1 MAQNRGG
8 PFLILAVV
16 LGLAASAVVFFYLN
30 QQSAANVTAR
40 QTRPVVVA
48 ASDVTFGTKLD
59 RNLLKVVNYPK
70 DSVPPGAYSSLDS
83 VVGQTTK
90 IFLAT
95 KEPVLMSKLST
106 IGGGLSM
113 MVRPNMRASSV
124 TVNLVSSVSGFVVPG
139 DRVDVL
145 VTIDRMGGGQQNA
158 TTRTILQ
165 NIEVLAAGVKTESKD
180 QQNKPN
186 TDLQTVTLLVDPPSA
201 ERMALAMHEGKIHLT
216 LRNPEDADTLKLAS
230 VSTGEMLGTG
240 NAPSA
245 PSAPRAARTARA
257 SAPSVVYRDRP
268 IPAAVEPVD
277 NKVTVIRGTKQ
288 EEKEPANEKTGNK

>member
-48 ASDVTFGTKLD
+48 ANDVTFGTKLD

-145 VTIDRMGGGQQNA
+145 VTIDRTGGAGSQQA
-158 TTRTILQ
+158 MTRTILQ

-201 ERMALAMHEGKIHLT
+201 ETMALAMHEGKIHLT
-216 LRNPEDADTLKLAS
+216 LRNPEDADTLKLAT
-230 VSTGEMLGTG
+230 VSTGQILG
-240 NAPSA
+240 NSA
-245 PSAPRAARTARA
+245 PAARPARAARSSGPRT
-257 SAPSVVYRDRP
+257 VYRDRP
-268 IPAAVEPVD
+268 VAAVPAPVPVEPH
-277 NKVTVIRGTKQ
+277 KVTVIKAGKQ
-288 EEKEPANEKTGNK
+288 TEAEAANEKNN

>member
-16 LGLAASAVVFFYLN
+16 LGLAASGVVFFYLN

-48 ASDVTFGTKLD
+48 ASDLTFGTKLE

-70 DSVPPGAYSSLDS
+70 DSVPPGAYTSLDS

-90 IFLAT
+90 IFLAE

-113 MVRPNMRASSV
+113 MVRPNMRASSI

-139 DRVDVL
+139 DRVDIL
-145 VTIDRMGGGQQNA
+145 VTVDRNSGGSQSA

-165 NIEVLAAGVKTESKD
+165 NIEVLAAGVKTEQKD

-186 TDLQTVTLLVDPPSA
+186 TELQTVTLLVDPPSA
-201 ERMALAMHEGKIHLT
+201 ERMALAMYEGKIHLT

-230 VSTGEMLGTG
+230 ISTGEMLGG
-240 NAPSA
+240 AAPST
-245 PSAPRAARTARA
+245 APRATRSSPR
-257 SAPSVVYRDRP
+257 SKPEPQRP
-268 IPAAVEPVD
+268 IAQAPAPAPPPQPT
-277 NKVTVIRGTKQ
+277 KVTVIKGGKQ
-288 EEKEPANEKTGNK
+288 EEKVPAND

>member
-1 MAQNRGG
+1 VAQNRGG

-48 ASDVTFGTKLD
+48 ANDVTFGTKLD

-95 KEPVLMSKLST
+95 KEPVLTSKLST

-145 VTIDRMGGGQQNA
+145 VTIDRTAAGSQNA
-158 TTRTILQ
+158 ITRTILQ

-201 ERMALAMHEGKIHLT
+201 EAMALAMHEGKIHLT
-216 LRNPEDADTLKLAS
+216 LRNPEDADTLANLAS
-230 VSTGEMLGTG
+230 VSTNQMIGRSDAP
-240 NAPSA
+240 APSR
-245 PSAPRAARTARA
+245 SAPRASSRPRQTTSEPRVVQ
-257 SAPSVVYRDRP
+257 APT
-268 IPAAVEPVD
+268 PAPVEPTKISVIKGG
-277 NKVTVIRGTKQ
+277 KVTEQ
-288 EEKEPANEKTGNK
+288 EAANEKNN

>member
-16 LGLAASAVVFFYLN
+16 LGLAASAVIFFYLN

-48 ASDVTFGTKLD
+48 SADLTFGTKLE

-70 DSVPPGAYSSLDS
+70 DSVPPGAYTSLDS

-90 IFLAT
+90 IFLAE

-113 MVRPNMRASSV
+113 MVRPNLRASSV

-139 DRVDVL
+139 DRVDIL
-145 VTIDRMGGGQQNA
+145 VTIDRTGGGSQSA

-165 NIEVLAAGVKTESKD
+165 NIEVLAAGVKTEQKD

-216 LRNPEDADTLKLAS
+216 LRNPEDRDSVKLAS
-230 VSTGEMLGTG
+230 MSTGELLGSG
-240 NAPSA
+240 NPAPTRTVTRSA
-245 PSAPRAARTARA
+245 SRPKSEPARPVATAP
-257 SAPSVVYRDRP
+257 APP
-268 IPAAVEPVD
+268 PQPTKI
-277 NKVTVIRGTKQ
+277 TVIKAGKS
-288 EEKEPANEKTGNK
+288 EEKVPAND

>member
-48 ASDVTFGTKLD
+48 ASDLTFGTKLE
-59 RNLLKVVNYPK
+59 RSVLKVVNYPK
-70 DSVPPGAYSSLDS
+70 DSVPPNAYSSLDS

-95 KEPVLMSKLST
+95 KEPVLASKLST
-106 IGGGLSM
+106 MGGGLSM

-145 VTIDRMGGGQQNA
+145 VTIDRMGGAGSDVA

-165 NIEVLAAGVKTESKD
+165 NIEVLAAGVKTTTKD
-180 QQNKPN
+180 QQDKPN

-201 ERMALAMHEGKIHLT
+201 ETMALAMHEGKIHLT
-216 LRNPEDADTLKLAS
+216 LRNPEDADTLSNLAS
-230 VSTGEMLGTG
+230 VNTNQMLGKSP
-240 NAPSA
+240 APTRTVTRSA
-245 PSAPRAARTARA
+245 PVRRSAPPERPVATP
-257 SAPSVVYRDRP
+257 APA
-268 IPAAVEPVD
+268 PAPE
-277 NKVTVIRGTKQ
+277 NKVMVIRGTKQ
-288 EEKEPANEKTGNK
+288 DEKKPANENN

>member
-48 ASDVTFGTKLD
+48 SADLTFGTKLE

-70 DSVPPGAYSSLDS
+70 DSVPPGAYTSLDS

-90 IFLAT
+90 IFLAE

-113 MVRPNMRASSV
+113 MVRPNLRASSV

-139 DRVDVL
+139 DRVDIL
-145 VTIDRMGGGQQNA
+145 VTIDRNSGGTQNA

-165 NIEVLAAGVKTESKD
+165 NIEVLAAGVKTEQKD

-186 TDLQTVTLLVDPPSA
+186 TELQTITLLVDPNSA

-230 VSTGEMLGTG
+230 VNTNEMLGG
-240 NAPSA
+240 SAPAAPRTRSSA
-245 PSAPRAARTARA
+245 PSRPR
-257 SAPSVVYRDRP
+257 VEYRDRP
-268 IPAAVEPVD
+268 VQVAAPVPAAPT
-277 NKVTVIRGTKQ
+277 KVTVIKGSKQ
-288 EEKEPANEKTGNK
+288 EEKVPAND

>member
-70 DSVPPGAYSSLDS
+70 DSVPPNAYSSLDS

-113 MVRPNMRASSV
+113 MVRPDMRASSV

-145 VTIDRMGGGQQNA
+145 VTIDRNGGGMQSA
-158 TTRTILQ
+158 TTQTILQ

-180 QQNKPN
+180 QENKPN

-201 ERMALAMHEGKIHLT
+201 EKMALAMHEGKIHLT
-216 LRNPEDADTLKLAS
+216 LRNPEDTDS
-230 VSTGEMLGTG
+230 VNVGSLNTDQLLGR
-240 NAPSA
+240 NSSVPQQHAAPRARS
-245 PSAPRAARTARA
+245 SAPRTAAATPKYVP
-257 SAPSVVYRDRP
+257 APT
-268 IPAAVEPVD
+268 PAKEEP
-277 NKVTVIRGTKQ
+277 NKITVIKAGKSK
-288 EEKEPANEKTGNK
+288 EEEAANERN

>member
-145 VTIDRMGGGQQNA
+145 VTIDRMGGGTQNA
-158 TTRTILQ
+158 STRTILQ

-230 VSTGEMLGTG
+230 VSTSEMLGG
-240 NAPSA
+240 SA
-245 PSAPRAARTARA
+245 NPVSAPRAASRGRAPARERVVERVVQ
-257 SAPSVVYRDRP
+257 APAPAPVVP
-268 IPAAVEPVD
+268 

-288 EEKEPANEKTGNK
+288 EEKEAANEKTGGK

>member
-48 ASDVTFGTKLD
+48 SSDLTFGTKLE

-70 DSVPPGAYSSLDS
+70 DSVPPGAYTSLDS

-90 IFLAT
+90 IFLAE

-113 MVRPNMRASSV
+113 MVRPNLRASSV

-145 VTIDRMGGGQQNA
+145 VTIDRSAGGA
-158 TTRTILQ
+158 TDLAVTRTILQ
-165 NIEVLAAGVKTESKD
+165 NIEVLAAGVKTEQKD

-186 TDLQTVTLLVDPPSA
+186 TDLQTVTLLVDPSSA

-216 LRNPEDADTLKLAS
+216 LRNPEDADTLKLDAMNTGELLGRTS
-230 VSTGEMLGTG
+230 APAPRSTGRT
-240 NAPSA
+240 
-245 PSAPRAARTARA
+245 TARRPDPKP
-257 SAPSVVYRDRP
+257 APVAQA
-268 IPAAVEPVD
+268 PAPAPVAPQ
-277 NKVTVIRGTKQ
+277 KVTVIKAGKQ
-288 EEKEPANEKTGNK
+288 EEKVPAND

>member
-16 LGLAASAVVFFYLN
+16 LGLAASVVVFFYLN

-48 ASDVTFGTKLD
+48 SSDLTFGTKLE

-90 IFLAT
+90 IFLAE

-113 MVRPNMRASSV
+113 MVRPNLRASSV

-139 DRVDVL
+139 DRVDIL
-145 VTIDRMGGGQQNA
+145 VTIDRQAGGGTQNA
-158 TTRTILQ
+158 ITRTILQ
-165 NIEVLAAGVKTESKD
+165 NIEVLAAGVKTEQKD

-186 TDLQTVTLLVDPPSA
+186 TELQTVTLLVDPSAA

-230 VSTGEMLGTG
+230 ISTGEMLGTG
-240 NAPSA
+240 NPAPARSTA
-245 PSAPRAARTARA
+245 RSAPRPKPEPARPVATAP
-257 SAPSVVYRDRP
+257 APP
-268 IPAAVEPVD
+268 PLPT
-277 NKVTVIRGTKQ
+277 KVTVIKGGKQ
-288 EEKEPANEKTGNK
+288 EEKVPAND

>member
-48 ASDVTFGTKLD
+48 ASDLTFGTKLD
-59 RNLLKVVNYPK
+59 RNVLKVVNYPK
-70 DSVPPGAYSSLDS
+70 DSVPPNAYSSLDS

-95 KEPVLMSKLST
+95 KEPVLASKLST
-106 IGGGLSM
+106 MGGGLSM

-145 VTIDRMGGGQQNA
+145 VTIDRMGGAGSDVA
-158 TTRTILQ
+158 MTRTILQ
-165 NIEVLAAGVKTESKD
+165 NIEVLAAGVKTTTKD
-180 QQNKPN
+180 QQDKPN

-201 ERMALAMHEGKIHLT
+201 ETMALAMHEGKIHLT
-216 LRNPEDADTLKLAS
+216 LRNPEDADTLANLAS
-230 VSTGEMLGTG
+230 INTNEMLGKS
-240 NAPSA
+240 SA
-245 PSAPRAARTARA
+245 PARTVTRSAPVRRAA
-257 SAPSVVYRDRP
+257 PQERP
-268 IPAAVEPVD
+268 VATPPPPPPPD
-277 NKVTVIRGTKQ
+277 TKVTVIRGTKQ
-288 EEKEPANEKTGNK
+288 EERKPANENN

>member
-40 QTRPVVVA
+40 QTRPVVVS
-48 ASDVTFGTKLD
+48 ASDVPFGTKLD
-59 RNLLKVVNYPK
+59 RQLLKVVNYPK
-70 DSVPPGAYSSLDS
+70 DSVPPNAYSSLDS

-95 KEPVLMSKLST
+95 KEPVLASKLST

-145 VTIDRMGGGQQNA
+145 VTIDRMGGAGSDVA

-165 NIEVLAAGVKTESKD
+165 NIEVLAAGVKTTTKD
-180 QQNKPN
+180 QQDKPN

-201 ERMALAMHEGKIHLT
+201 ETMALAMHEGKIHLT
-216 LRNPEDADTLKLAS
+216 LRNPEDVDTLKLNALN
-230 VSTGEMLGTG
+230 TNEMLGR
-240 NAPSA
+240 SA
-245 PSAPRAARTARA
+245 PAPQRTVARSSAPARRAAPVERPVATP
-257 SAPSVVYRDRP
+257 APP
-268 IPAAVEPVD
+268 PPVET
-277 NKVTVIRGTKQ
+277 KVTVIRGTKQ
-288 EEKEPANEKTGNK
+288 EEKKPANEDKN

>member
-1 MAQNRGG
+1 VAQNRGG

-48 ASDVTFGTKLD
+48 ASDLTFGTKLD

-145 VTIDRMGGGQQNA
+145 VTIDRVGTGVQNA

-165 NIEVLAAGVKTESKD
+165 NIEVLAAGIKTETKD

-201 ERMALAMHEGKIHLT
+201 EAMALAMHEGKIHLT
-216 LRNPEDADTLKLAS
+216 LRNPEDADTLKLAAL
-230 VSTGEMLGTG
+230 STNQILGQE
-240 NAPSA
+240 APA
-245 PSAPRAARTARA
+245 QRGPARA
-257 SAPSVVYRDRP
+257 SRPAARPRVEYRDRV
-268 IPAAVEPVD
+268 IPAPTPAKQEQH
-277 NKVTVIRGTKQ
+277 KITVIRSGKSK
-288 EEKEPANEKTGNK
+288 EEEAANENN

>member
-16 LGLAASAVVFFYLN
+16 LGLAASGVVFFYLN

-48 ASDVTFGTKLD
+48 ASDLTFGTKLE

-70 DSVPPGAYSSLDS
+70 DSVPPGAYTSLDS

-90 IFLAT
+90 IFLAE

-139 DRVDVL
+139 DRVDIL
-145 VTIDRMGGGQQNA
+145 VTIDRMTGGSQNA

-165 NIEVLAAGVKTESKD
+165 NIEVLAAGVKTEQKD

-186 TDLQTVTLLVDPPSA
+186 TELQTITLLVDPPSA

-230 VSTGEMLGTG
+230 ISTGEMLGSG
-240 NAPSA
+240 NPAPARARARGRRRVRAADAAAARRPGPGARAAPSRRR
-245 PSAPRAARTARA
+245 SR
-257 SAPSVVYRDRP
+257 
-268 IPAAVEPVD
+268 
-277 NKVTVIRGTKQ
+277 
-288 EEKEPANEKTGNK
+288 

>member
-1 MAQNRGG
+1 VAQNRGG

-48 ASDVTFGTKLD
+48 ASDLKFGTKLE
-59 RNLLKVVNYPK
+59 RNVLKVVNYPK
-70 DSVPPGAYSSLDS
+70 DSVPPNAYSSLDS

-95 KEPVLMSKLST
+95 KEPVLSSKLST

-113 MVRPNMRASSV
+113 MVRPDMRASSV

-145 VTIDRMGGGQQNA
+145 VTIDRMGAGMQTA

-165 NIEVLAAGVKTESKD
+165 NIEVLAAGVKTETKD
-180 QQNKPN
+180 EENKPN
-186 TDLQTVTLLVDPPSA
+186 TDLQTVTMLVDPPSA

-216 LRNPEDADTLKLAS
+216 LRNPEDGDTLKLES
-230 VSTGEMLGTG
+230 YSTNQLIGRE
-240 NAPSA
+240 NPAPQA
-245 PSAPRAARTARA
+245 SAPRQR
-257 SAPSVVYRDRP
+257 SAPRQ
-268 IPAAVEPVD
+268 PAPAPVRVAAPTPAKVEP
-277 NKVTVIRGTKQ
+277 NKITVYKGS
-288 EEKEPANEKTGNK
+288 KESEVEAGNEKN

>member
-48 ASDVTFGTKLD
+48 ANDVTFGTKLD
-59 RNLLKVVNYPK
+59 RDLLKVVNYPK

-145 VTIDRMGGGQQNA
+145 VTIDRSGAGAQNA

-186 TDLQTVTLLVDPPSA
+186 TDLQTVTLLVDPPDA

-216 LRNPEDADTLKLAS
+216 LRNPEDVDTLKLAA
-230 VSTGEMLGTG
+230 VSTNDMLG
-240 NAPSA
+240 NAPVA
-245 PSAPRAARTARA
+245 APRATRSSGRSTARP
-257 SAPSVVYRDRP
+257 APVTIQAP
-268 IPAAVEPVD
+268 TPAPEPPH
-277 NKVTVIRGTKQ
+277 KVTVIRGTK
-288 EEKEPANEKTGNK
+288 EETKEAANEKTSTGK